1 MPAKSSHI
9 TATDLAALSACGER
23 PLLLD
28 VRTLG
33 EFRSASIDGALL
45 VPLHQLEAGHFA
57 EEHGIEKPC
66 VTICRSGVRAS
77 AAAARLNAAGMTD
90 VRVLEGGMLA
100 WEAAGLPVQR
110 LERRRMPLQQQARIA
125 NGLWILLGWALG
137 TWVHPAWFAL
147 CAFMGASLVFSGLT
161 GFCGHERILAML
173 PWNRA
178 NAASAGEKDA

>member
-1 MPAKSSHI
+1 MTAKPLPI
-9 TATDLAALSACGER
+9 TAADLATLSACHEM

-33 EFRSASIDGALL
+33 EFRNASIAGALL
-45 VPLHQLEAGHFA
+45 VPLRQLEPGQFA
-57 EEHGIEKPC
+57 KEHGFHQPC

-77 AAAARLNAAGMTD
+77 DAAAQLIAAGMTD

-110 LERRRMPLQQQARIA
+110 AERRRMPLDQQARIA

-137 TWVHPAWFAL
+137 TWVHPAWFL
-147 CAFMGASLVFSGLT
+147 ICAVMGASLIFSGLT
-161 GFCGHERILAML
+161 GFCGHERILARL

-178 NAASAGEKDA
+178 KAVAAREMDS